1 MTRGGV
7 RAGTGFLPKE
17 TAEHHRR
24 FVVELVEQAVKEA
37 GIKPDEL
44 DCVCYTKGPGM
55 GGEHRAPAI
64 SLASA
69 LPLHP
74 PLAACA
80 RARALAR
87 ALPTLWSPAHPT

>member
-24 FVVELVEQAVKEA
+24 FVVELVKQAVKEA

-55 GGEHRAPAI
+55 GG
-64 SLASA
+64 
-69 LPLHP
+69 
-74 PLAACA
+74 
-80 RARALAR
+80 
-87 ALPTLWSPAHPT
+87 